1 MHTPDESLAIT
12 LATFLF
18 LVRRAGHALKDPAV
32 ESACAAFTVASGAGG
47 APVETLG
54 KALVDAVRVHLTGA
68 RVEDVVTA
76 LGALLGG
83 DHVFTDLGEAPERE
97 SRTAAIRRAHFGN
110 PLPWLAVIIDR
121 QPDGEVGRHWVMVEA
136 FDDAA
141 RVMDPNPWDDKDEE
155 RSLPIGDFM
164 VQWELAGCRSVRV
177 H

>member
-1 MHTPDESLAIT
+1 MHTPDESLAVT

-18 LVRRAGHALKDPAV
+18 LVRRAGLTLHDPAV
-32 ESACAAFTVASGAGG
+32 EAACAAFDAGG

-54 KALVDAVRVHLTGA
+54 SALVRAVTVRLSGV
-68 RVEDVVTA
+68 RVEDVVAA
-76 LGALLGG
+76 LAALLGN
-83 DHVFTDLGEAPERE
+83 DHVFTDLGEAPDRDA
-97 SRTAAIRRAHFGN
+97 RIAAIRRTHFGN

-121 QPDGEVGRHWVMVEA
+121 QPDGEVGRHWVLVEA

-141 RVMDPNPWDDKDEE
+141 RVMDPNPWDEKDEN

-177 H
+177 A